1 MSKKNSLLQNHYFYK
16 LMQWQCMNS
25 FEFSAFSYFLKR
37 YYGFILRDIYCMF
50 FKLKL
55 YLCSRKRK
63 INKQKKC
70 LNISPLVYVYFFW
83 NRTTPPP
90 PKCLLGSP
98 GYLLFQF
105 FRYSPVPKL
114 TISTQT
120 FWFSNIKI
128 SIIED

>member
-70 LNISPLVYVYFFW
+70 LNISPLVYVYFFG
-83 NRTTPPP
+83 TEPHHLPPNA
-90 PKCLLGSP
+90 
-98 GYLLFQF
+98 YLDPRVIYYSNF
-105 FRYSPVPKL
+105 FVTHLYRNWRSQHKHSDFP
-114 TISTQT
+114 ISK
-120 FWFSNIKI
+120 FP
-128 SIIED
+128 